1 MVFAGEKSE
10 LIHFNKG
17 RKQWSNP
24 VKLAYPVGEG
34 YDTIQPVPSS
44 RFLGVWLDWRLN
56 WRAHKEAVE
65 KKLKTQDFALSRIAA
80 KTWGP
85 ALAKARE
92 VYTKCIRSALA
103 FGASCFYSPTSIGG
117 QPQGIAK
124 DLRKA
129 QSRSLRIVAG
139 AYKATPIRN
148 LEAETWV
155 PPLDLYFNRRLADF
169 EDRLQEPT
177 LPTPYQATRP
187 NQPTL
192 DPTYTAYPR
201 PAPQNYRPPS
211 LLVEEACKKIKNR
224 FGWVNRATGPLEP
237 LALERATEAIA
248 AWKAQGRDSTTAL
261 VKAWEVRWVQETTR
275 RQDRYRARRR
285 ALPTTQP
292 ADYRPKLDQRAL
304 ERHEGLTKAESSL
317 LTQARTGAIGLR
329 DFLFRVRVPGIPTP
343 LCECGQGRE
352 TVEHL
357 VVWCPRPPKP
367 RNWPATEI
375 RSKKDLF
382 RVLDGWGNKERW
394 LARRVIR
401 WLLDSGRLLEYRL
414 AVRLELG

>member
-1 MVFAGEKSE
+1 M
-10 LIHFNKG
+10 
-17 RKQWSNP
+17 
-24 VKLAYPVGEG
+24 
-34 YDTIQPVPSS
+34 
-44 RFLGVWLDWRLN
+44 
-56 WRAHKEAVE
+56 
-65 KKLKTQDFALSRIAA
+65 
-80 KTWGP
+80 
-85 ALAKARE
+85 
-92 VYTKCIRSALA
+92 
-103 FGASCFYSPTSIGG
+103 
-117 QPQGIAK
+117 
-124 DLRKA
+124 
-129 QSRSLRIVAG
+129 
-139 AYKATPIRN
+139 
-148 LEAETWV
+148 
-155 PPLDLYFNRRLADF
+155 
-169 EDRLQEPT
+169 
-177 LPTPYQATRP
+177 
-187 NQPTL
+187 
-192 DPTYTAYPR
+192 
-201 PAPQNYRPPS
+201 
-211 LLVEEACKKIKNR
+211 
-224 FGWVNRATGPLEP
+224 EP

-292 ADYRPKLDQRAL
+292 ADYRPKFDQRAL